1 MRLSVR
7 VTPDVVAHP
16 GWSRAE
22 WCGCRGGPA
31 AVTWLQNPEAQ
42 LVLGTRRPHV
52 AVGRWGPSM
61 APLLCGS
68 TLALRPWAPWPAP
81 CQTSV
86 WPLFLNP
93 CPGPGP
99 SGCPRFSDLSLQLC
113 TTLSFGF
120 TFWAISSALSP
131 DLPFYHRVFIPTALS
146 FPPARCSGAWAAS
159 WWRSV
164 LTSEKFPDRV
174 SSPLLFSDRFSGSVL
189 DLVSPPQP
197 GDRGRR
203 SGSRAHPPGWRCVPG
218 RPSCWRRR
226 CCCPGPCHSPGFLCI
241 LRVPALS

>member
-1 MRLSVR
+1 
-7 VTPDVVAHP
+7 
-16 GWSRAE
+16 
-22 WCGCRGGPA
+22 
-31 AVTWLQNPEAQ
+31 
-42 LVLGTRRPHV
+42 
-52 AVGRWGPSM
+52 M

-146 FPPARCSGAWAAS
+146 FPPARCFRCLG
-159 WWRSV
+159 SV
-164 LTSEKFPDRV
+164 MVAVCPDLREV
-174 SSPLLFSDRFSGSVL
+174 SRPGLLPAPLFGPLLWVCFGPRFPAAAWGPWQALRLESPSSWVALCSGKTLLLETKVL
-189 DLVSPPQP
+189 LP
-197 GDRGRR
+197 
-203 SGSRAHPPGWRCVPG
+203 W
-218 RPSCWRRR
+218 
-226 CCCPGPCHSPGFLCI
+226 
-241 LRVPALS
+241 ALSLAWIPVYLAGPSSQLAWHQRPGHLTNLQILLVGDGGPGSTG